1 MRCASGST
9 AHDVCSCGT
18 CAGGYAPV
26 ISVPEKPPTE
36 LDVLTI
42 GEAMGLFVTRQIGPL
57 SSAHEAD
64 IRIGGAESNVAIA
77 CSRLGARAGWVGRV
91 GDDGFGQA
99 VVRTLRGEGVAVTVR
114 RDRDRPTGVMVKE
127 RRTTIHQRVTY
138 FRSGSAASVTES
150 SDVTDQ
156 LLASTRL
163 LHLTGIT
170 SALSPTTRV
179 AVREL
184 AARARAMGVLVSYD
198 LNYRSKLWSASDA
211 RAEYEALLPLVDIL
225 IAGLDEIALL
235 DADITDAPSAWA
247 SLRQRG
253 VRHLVVKD
261 GERGAHA
268 FTEERAVS
276 CAAVVVPVVDTV
288 GAGDAFVAGYLTA
301 FLSDE
306 TVGGCLDRG
315 VRAGALACM
324 AVGDWEGAPTTSEL
338 ALLGR
343 SDPVHR

>member
-1 MRCASGST
+1 MVILFPKLVCAAVGATRQVVEVDLSLFGLRRGRGSSEAT
-9 AHDVCSCGT
+9 TVVT
-18 CAGGYAPV
+18 CLLQVLVRGANEVVVRHRRANLGL
-26 ISVPEKPPTE
+26 
-36 LDVLTI
+36 LDVRQVRAMKASVVTQI
-42 GEAMGLFVTRQIGPL
+42 GQGLFEER
-57 SSAHEAD
+57 
-64 IRIGGAESNVAIA
+64 
-77 CSRLGARAGWVGRV
+77 
-91 GDDGFGQA
+91 DGL
-99 VVRTLRGEGVAVTVR
+99 VVRRAQDFLSLVGGV
-114 RDRDRPTGVMVKE
+114 
-127 RRTTIHQRVTY
+127 
-138 FRSGSAASVTES
+138 
-150 SDVTDQ
+150 
-156 LLASTRL
+156 
-163 LHLTGIT
+163 
-170 SALSPTTRV
+170 
-179 AVREL
+179 
-184 AARARAMGVLVSYD
+184 
-198 LNYRSKLWSASDA
+198 
-211 RAEYEALLPLVDIL
+211 
-225 IAGLDEIALL
+225 AGLDEIALL

-268 FTEERAVS
+268 FTEERAVF

-306 TVGGCLDRG
+306 SVGGCLDRG